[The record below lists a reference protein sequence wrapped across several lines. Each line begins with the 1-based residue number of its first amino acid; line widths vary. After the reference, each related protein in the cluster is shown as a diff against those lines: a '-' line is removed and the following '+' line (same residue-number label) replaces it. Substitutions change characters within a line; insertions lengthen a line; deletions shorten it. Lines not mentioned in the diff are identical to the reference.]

1 MGYSFDEDIFV
12 IDCWIDTKEKEQTLL
27 NLINRVK
34 VYNVPILLCGHSP
47 VSIEIQKQ
55 VDYFLYPNH
64 EHNVSG
70 RDRIHMYAKIADY
83 FDVHLKK

>member
-34 VYNVPILLCGHSP
+34 VYNCLLYTS
-47 VSIEIQKQ
+47 
-55 VDYFLYPNH
+55 D
-64 EHNVSG
+64 
-70 RDRIHMYAKIADY
+70 AADE
-83 FDVHLKK
+83 